1 LKITNAILYYVTR
14 FWTAN
19 TRHQL
24 YIFATLHTSVD
35 EYAPLNIL
43 FTYE

>member
-1 LKITNAILYYVTR
+1 LKFTNAIPYYVTH

-24 YIFATLHTSVD
+24 YISAILHTSVD